1 MDPEVERILI
11 EDAALREEQRKRSQ
25 PKHWS
30 PMKTFLIVLTIVVV
44 TVVVLWISLP

>member
-11 EDAALREEQRKRSQ
+11 EDAALREQQRKRSQ

-30 PMKTFLIVLTIVVV
+30 PIKTFLIVFAIIVVV
-44 TVVVLWISLP
+44 MVALWISLP